1 MYQQYFY
8 DGQIRRFLTQ
18 FIRAV
23 SNFQWQYNANGV
35 NTLQRV
41 PVYYGDSSRQVSAI
55 LKNNS
60 ENALN
65 AVPAF
70 AAYISALQYDQSRL
84 QDPTFVS
91 KMSLRERAYDATT
104 DSYTSTQGAAYT
116 VERLM
121 PIPYKLGIKLDLW
134 TSNTDQKLQII
145 EQVSQLFNPSLEI
158 QSTDNYIDWTSLSY
172 IQLLDTTWS
181 SRSVPIMSEEPI
193 DIATFTFEI
202 PIWISPPV
210 KVKKLGV
217 VQKIVSTMY
226 DSRGNVDTD
235 NIISN
240 PTLSQQ
246 SYTPLDYGL
255 LYIGNQLTLLS
266 NDQVVDPV
274 TKTAKIGGPVNWRDL
289 LSVYGN
295 VVVGST
301 EIRLA
306 LDTGTELIGQI
317 ANHPYDPTIML
328 YSPIEDTLPGNTIPP
343 LSAIINPE
351 NVEVNSDILTP
362 ATGTRYLI
370 LKDVGSYIN
379 QNPAPAW
386 GFLVAHANDIIQ
398 WDGTKWVVS
407 FDSNNHGNVEY
418 VTNNTTNTQYR
429 WTGTQWVK
437 SVEGHYK
444 GGDWSIV
451 I

>member
-23 SNFQWQYNANGV
+23 SNFQWQYNASGV

-70 AAYISALQYDQSRL
+70 AAYISSLQYDQSRL

-91 KMSLRERAYDATT
+91 KMSLRERIYDPVTQT
-104 DSYTSTQGAAYT
+104 YGSTQGGAYS

-202 PIWISPPV
+202 PIWISPPI
-210 KVKKLGV
+210 KVTKLGV
-217 VQKIVSTMY
+217 VQKIISSIY
-226 DSRGNVDTD
+226 DAQGNIDPNNV
-235 NIISN
+235 ISN
-240 PTLSQQ
+240 PKFGQQ
-246 SYTPLDYGL
+246 SYTPLGYSI
-255 LYIGNQLTLLS
+255 LYVGNQLTLLS
-266 NDQVVDPV
+266 KNDIVDPA
-274 TKTAKIGGPVNWRDL
+274 TETSKIGAPVNWKDL
-289 LSVYGN
+289 LNVYGN
-295 VVVGST
+295 LVVGST
-301 EIRLA
+301 EIRLE

-317 ANHPYDPTIML
+317 AYHPYDPTIML
-328 YSPIEDTLPGNTIPP
+328 YSPVEDTLPGNTLPP
-343 LSAIINPE
+343 INAIINPQ
-351 NVEVNSDILTP
+351 NVEVNSSILNPT
-362 ATGTRYLI
+362 TGTKYLI
-370 LKDVGSYIN
+370 LSDIGEYSNENAAV
-379 QNPAPAW
+379 AW
-386 GFLVAHANDIIQ
+386 GYLVAHANDIIQ
-398 WDGTKWVVS
+398 WDGTKWIIS
-407 FDSNNHGNVEY
+407 FDSNNHSNLEY
-418 VTNNTTNTQYR
+418 VTNLTTNTQYR
-429 WTGTQWVK
+429 WTGTNWVK
-437 SVEGHYK
+437 SVEGFYK
-444 GGDWSIV
+444 EGSWSIV